1 MNLTDQIVGGGTHP
15 VILFAIAFVLGA
27 LHGLEPGHSKTMI
40 AAYIVAVRGTVF
52 QAVLLGVSAAV
63 SHSIIV
69 WVLAGIALTAGNE
82 LIAEVAEPYFMVV
95 SGMIVL
101 VIGAWMAGRLAGERA
116 ARPAFAG
123 AFGGVPATHSQSRS
137 ARHEPTRFLYGGES
151 PAQRDEHD
159 HAHAHDHDHGD
170 RAASQRHGA
179 DMARGDAHA
188 RVHAAEIQ
196 RRLGSGRTSAWQTML
211 FGLTGGLIPCPAAI
225 TVLLICLHLDNIG
238 LGIGLVTGFSIGL
251 GVTLVTVGVVA
262 AWGTG
267 LVARR
272 TGGLIDRWT
281 NRLPYL
287 SSGLIGLVGIAM
299 VAAGMSH
306 LAAS

>member
-1 MNLTDQIVGGGTHP
+1 MSLTDQIVGGGTHP

-40 AAYIVAVRGTVF
+40 AAYVVAVRGTVF

-82 LIAEVAEPYFMVV
+82 LIAEAAEPYFMIV

-101 VIGAWMAGRLAGERA
+101 VIAAWMAGRLAGERA
-116 ARPAFAG
+116 SRPAFAG
-123 AFGGVPATHSQSRS
+123 AFGGVPPAHS
-137 ARHEPTRFLYGGES
+137 HGHG
-151 PAQRDEHD
+151 
-159 HAHAHDHDHGD
+159 HDHDHDHRHDHGD
-170 RAASQRHGA
+170 QAASWSHGA
-179 DMARGDAHA
+179 DMAPGDTHA
-188 RVHAAEIQ
+188 RAHAAEIRQ
-196 RRLGSGRTSAWQTML
+196 RLASGKTSSWQTML

-251 GVTLVTVGVVA
+251 GVTLVTVGIVA

-267 LVARR
+267 FVARR
-272 TGGLIDRWT
+272 TGGLFDRWA
-281 NRLPYL
+281 NRLPYF

-306 LAAS
+306 LPAS